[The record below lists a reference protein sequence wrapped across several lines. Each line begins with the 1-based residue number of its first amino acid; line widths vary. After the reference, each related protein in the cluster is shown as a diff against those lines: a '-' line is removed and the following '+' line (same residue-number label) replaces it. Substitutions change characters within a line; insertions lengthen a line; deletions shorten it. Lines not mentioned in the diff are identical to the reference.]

1 MFKQCQF
8 HPNRA
13 AVAAIFLVAG
23 GVVQA
28 QPMTCEELGTVIDEK
43 QLEYNDHLLDLAN
56 ARTATECLESVSIAF
71 AESAAA
77 QPVVDEA
84 SGESRQPPVAYPECA
99 VVYEDLTADKVAQLL
114 ELADDDETEANEK
127 IRATLLKIQSKKAG
141 FDAGCN

>member
-8 HPNRA
+8 QPTCAIA
-13 AVAAIFLVAG
+13 AVIFLVVG
-23 GVVQA
+23 GVVLA
-28 QPMTCEELGTVIDEK
+28 QPMTCEEIKIMIDEK
-43 QLEYNDHLLDLAN
+43 QLEYNDHLLDLER
-56 ARTATECLESVSIAF
+56 ARTATECLESISAAF

-99 VVYEDLTADKVAQLL
+99 VAYEGLTADKVAQLL
-114 ELADDDETEANEK
+114 KLAVDDETEANEK
-127 IRATLLKIQSKKAG
+127 IRATLLKIHTEKAG